1 MAVKPVLENP
11 SVDGI
16 ALCAYADV
24 RRSLLEKREIAFLD
38 VREEEPHAQAHPL
51 FAANF
56 PLSRLELDAYTK
68 LPRRDVP
75 IVTLDA
81 GDVDLQ
87 DSDALLAAR
96 RLVALGF
103 TQVAVFAGGVRAW
116 QAAGGELFRD
126 VNVPSKSFGELVE
139 VKKHTPSLS
148 AAQVQ
153 TLLDQQADMVIVDV
167 RRFDEYHTMS
177 IPTATSCPGAEL
189 VLRIA
194 ALAPD
199 PQTLVI
205 VNCAG
210 RTRSIIG
217 TQSLLNAGIPNPV
230 LALRNGT
237 IGWTLAGQR
246 LEHGARREGRHV
258 PLQNAL
264 KAAAR
269 ARAVAAR
276 AGVKSVDWATLVQWR
291 AQPDRTTYCF
301 DTRTLEDYLSGH
313 LPGFRPAPGGQL
325 VQETEMVA
333 PVRGARIVLADLDG
347 VRANMSA
354 SWLAQMA
361 WDVSVLTGMEQ
372 ADFVQTGAGVIP
384 TPPVPRVPAITVPEL
399 VRGLAAKQW
408 VVLDLAKQAQ
418 YLAGH
423 IPAAGYVLRSQFKLA
438 LSRLPP
444 GAGYVLVC
452 PDGLLASF
460 AWAEIAALL
469 ASPVTVLTGGTSAWS
484 AAGLALEQG
493 PTRLFSEPIDRY
505 QRPYEGRDA
514 PRAAMQAYLD
524 WEAGLVAQLALDGT
538 HHFQV
543 T

>member
-1 MAVKPVLENP
+1 VAVKPLLEDS

-16 ALCAYADV
+16 ALCTYADV

-51 FAANF
+51 FAAHF

-81 GDVDLQ
+81 GDVGLE

-153 TLLDQQADMVIVDV
+153 ALLAQQADMVIVDV

-189 VLRIA
+189 VLRITE
-194 ALAPD
+194 LAPD
-199 PQTLVI
+199 PQTMVI

-237 IGWTLAGQR
+237 IGWTLAGQH

-258 PLQNAL
+258 PVKNAL

-291 AQPDRTTYCF
+291 AQLDRTTYCF

-313 LPGFRPAPGGQL
+313 LPGFRTAPGGQL
-325 VQETEMVA
+325 VQETEIA
-333 PVRGARIVLADLDG
+333 PLGWRR
-347 VRANMSA
+347 
-354 SWLAQMA
+354 WL
-361 WDVSVLTGMEQ
+361 GMC
-372 ADFVQTGAGVIP
+372 
-384 TPPVPRVPAITVPEL
+384 L
-399 VRGLAAKQW
+399 
-408 VVLDLAKQAQ
+408 
-418 YLAGH
+418 
-423 IPAAGYVLRSQFKLA
+423 
-438 LSRLPP
+438 
-444 GAGYVLVC
+444 C
-452 PDGLLASF
+452 
-460 AWAEIAALL
+460 
-469 ASPVTVLTGGTSAWS
+469 
-484 AAGLALEQG
+484 
-493 PTRLFSEPIDRY
+493 
-505 QRPYEGRDA
+505 
-514 PRAAMQAYLD
+514 
-524 WEAGLVAQLALDGT
+524 
-538 HHFQV
+538 
-543 T
+543 